1 MKICRRF
8 DLVLLRV
15 VSSVSFN
22 RDTHIYRWTPCI
34 LGIKKW
40 ELSSFPN
47 PFSLCL
53 PRSHLLSATP
63 RRRQNAEV
71 LDLALPPTTTTDEPM
86 AGQNNSGSYYLD
98 VKNDSIIS
106 SNIIFRGSVLRQ
118 IEEKRKPRKYI
129 YIGSMHVDVTWISI
143 ALEKYLG
150 KSGNFHIYKQL
161 QAWCREM
168 RDLHMATFLY
178 Y

>member
-1 MKICRRF
+1 MRTYIQGGRPWWWLSLVFQDGQNPDGGSF
-8 DLVLLRV
+8 DQLHPQNTTQGPI
-15 VSSVSFN
+15 F
-22 RDTHIYRWTPCI
+22 DCTPT
-34 LGIKKW
+34 LG
-40 ELSSFPN
+40 EA
-47 PFSLCL
+47 
-53 PRSHLLSATP
+53 SADLYHKGP
-63 RRRQNAEV
+63 SNDKEV
-71 LDLALPPTTTTDEPM
+71 LFDSTPDEPM
-86 AGQNNSGSYYLD
+86 AGQNNSGSYSLD

-168 RDLHMATFLY
+168 RDLHLATFLY